1 MAKIILDDPLAA
13 VQGRLS
19 AHHKVI
25 FRTRN
30 GKTHAYVMTSQSS
43 APRSEQQQANSSA
56 FAATSRQVHAEMA
69 DPARLAFWQ
78 KEFTAYTKHRNAT
91 IKTLYGY
98 IFHTLYGQVKSA
110 AGTPNA

>member
-1 MAKIILDDPLAA
+1 MAKIIFDDPLAA

-19 AHHKVI
+19 SHHKVI

-69 DPARLAFWQ
+69 DSARLAFWQ
-78 KEFTAYTKHRNAT
+78 KEFATYAKHRNAT

-98 IFHTLYGQVKSA
+98 IFHTLYEQTKAA